1 MNIFKTLK
9 STFVTGILIVLPA
22 WLAVLLFLKILT
34 KLGVIVKPIAGKLPE
49 GVGHPTVIALVTFL
63 GACFLVGILFH
74 TPLGKYLG
82 KLIEDNVLDKIPG
95 YGSLRAIAAQTAGLE
110 SETDF
115 QPALIVVEDGC
126 LAPAFLIETHDGGF
140 STVFMPS
147 VPTPMAG
154 GIFIMPSERVHEI
167 DVPVPTMMKCISKWG
182 SGSSELVAAMQ
193 KNGITLPNI
202 S

>member
-1 MNIFKTLK
+1 MNILGNIK

-34 KLGVIVKPIAGKLPE
+34 KLGVIVKPIAGQMPA
-49 GVGHPTVIALVTFL
+49 GINHPTVIALITFL
-63 GACFLVGILFH
+63 GACFIVGILFH
-74 TPLGKYLG
+74 TPIGKHLG
-82 KLIEDNVLDKIPG
+82 KLIEVNILDRIPG

-126 LAPAFLIETHDGGF
+126 LAPAFLIETHEDGF

-154 GIFIMPSERVHEI
+154 GIFIMPSERVHAI

-182 SGSSELVAAMQ
+182 SGSSELVAAM
-193 KNGITLPNI
+193 KRNGASLTDIP
-202 S
+202 